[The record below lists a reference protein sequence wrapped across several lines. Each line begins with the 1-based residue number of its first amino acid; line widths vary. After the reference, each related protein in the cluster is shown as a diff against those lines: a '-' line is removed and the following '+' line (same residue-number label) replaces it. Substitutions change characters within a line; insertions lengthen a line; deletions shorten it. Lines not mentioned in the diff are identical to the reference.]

1 MPLNLAKP
9 PLSPLSPPSD
19 EVPSWTRG
27 LLVHSENLGELA
39 VYLGLDAP
47 RQHIGGQHV
56 GRGHLCATELVGLDI
71 RVLASKR

>member
-19 EVPSWTRG
+19 EAVLTRG

-56 GRGHLCATELVGLDI
+56 GRGHLCATELVGLDL